1 MKTTQFLAVVAAF
14 LVVASSCVEKS
25 EKYQTMVAERDSLQL
40 QAMNL
45 EESYNETLNILND
58 VEEGFAQIR
67 KAEGKMMM
75 DVKRMEGATSSK
87 KEQLAVQMNQIK
99 EMLEQNKA
107 KIEELQRLSSKR
119 GKENVT
125 LTQTIQRM
133 QSELDEKVA
142 FIASLQAELE
152 KKNTRISEL
161 NTSVTQ
167 LSAELNQLT
176 EVSEKQQQKIQN
188 QDFDMNTVWYTL
200 GTSSELK
207 ASNIL
212 TSNGLFRAKTV
223 LDKEFDNNFFTK
235 VDRRTLKV
243 LPTDGKRIKILTSHP
258 KESYQLIT
266 NEDKT
271 VSVEI
276 LNAEKF
282 WSVSKYLVI
291 QK

>member
-1 MKTTQFLAVVAAF
+1 MKTIQFMAVMATF
-14 LVVASSCVEKS
+14 LVLASSCVEKS
-25 EKYQTMVAERDSLQL
+25 EKYQSMVAERDSLQL
-40 QAMNL
+40 QTMNL

-75 DVKRMEGATSSK
+75 DVKRMEGASASK
-87 KEQLAVQMNQIK
+87 KEQLAIQMNQIK

-107 KIEELQRLSSKR
+107 KIEELQRQSNQR
-119 GKENVT
+119 GKENAK

-167 LSAELNQLT
+167 LSAELSQLT
-176 EVSEKQQQKIQN
+176 DVTEKQQQKIQN
-188 QDFDMNTVWYTL
+188 QDVDMNTVWYTL
-200 GTSSELK
+200 GTSSDLK

-223 LDKEFDNNFFTK
+223 LDKEFDKSIFTK
-235 VDRRTLKV
+235 VDRRSLKV
-243 LPTDGKRIKILTSHP
+243 IPTESKRVKVLTSHP
-258 KESYQLIT
+258 KESYKLVT
-266 NEDKT
+266 ADDKT
-271 VSVEI
+271 ISIEI
-276 LNAEKF
+276 LNVDNF
-282 WSVSKYLVI
+282 WSVSNYLVI

>member
-1 MKTTQFLAVVAAF
+1 MKKFSFLAVLTAV

-25 EKYQTMVAERDSLQL
+25 EKYQSMVAERDSLQL
-40 QAMNL
+40 QAMNI
-45 EESYNETLNILND
+45 ETSYNETLNILNE

-75 DVKRMEGATSSK
+75 DVKRMEGASASK
-87 KEQLAVQMNQIK
+87 KEQLAIQMNQIK

-107 KIEELQRLSSKR
+107 KIDELQRLSNQR
-119 GKENVT
+119 GKENAT

-142 FIASLQAELE
+142 FIASLQAELD
-152 KKNTRISEL
+152 KKNTRINEL
-161 NTSVTQ
+161 NTSVIQ

-188 QDFDMNTVWYTL
+188 QDVDMNTVWYTL

-207 ASNIL
+207 TSNIL

-223 LDKEFDNNFFTK
+223 LDKGFDQNLFTK
-235 VDRRTLKV
+235 VDRRNLKV
-243 LPTDGKRIKILTSHP
+243 INTESKRVKVLTSHP
-258 KESYQLIT
+258 KESYQLVT
-266 NEDKT
+266 ADDKT
-271 VSVEI
+271 ISLEI
-276 LNAEKF
+276 LNTESF

>member
-1 MKTTQFLAVVAAF
+1 MKTIQFMAVMATF
-14 LVVASSCVEKS
+14 LVLASSCVEKS
-25 EKYQTMVAERDSLQL
+25 EKYQSMVAERDSLQL

-75 DVKRMEGATSSK
+75 DVKRMEGASASK
-87 KEQLAVQMNQIK
+87 KEQLAIQMNQIK

-107 KIEELQRLSSKR
+107 KIEELQRQSNQR
-119 GKENVT
+119 GKENAK

-167 LSAELNQLT
+167 LSAELSQLT
-176 EVSEKQQQKIQN
+176 DVTEKQQQKIQN
-188 QDFDMNTVWYTL
+188 QDVDMNTVWYTL
-200 GTSSELK
+200 GTSSDLK

-223 LDKEFDNNFFTK
+223 LDKEFDKSIFTK
-235 VDRRTLKV
+235 VDRRSLKV
-243 LPTDGKRIKILTSHP
+243 IPTESKRVKVLTSHP
-258 KESYQLIT
+258 KESYKLVT
-266 NEDKT
+266 ADDKT
-271 VSVEI
+271 ISIEI
-276 LNAEKF
+276 LNVDNF
-282 WSVSKYLVI
+282 WSVSNYLVI